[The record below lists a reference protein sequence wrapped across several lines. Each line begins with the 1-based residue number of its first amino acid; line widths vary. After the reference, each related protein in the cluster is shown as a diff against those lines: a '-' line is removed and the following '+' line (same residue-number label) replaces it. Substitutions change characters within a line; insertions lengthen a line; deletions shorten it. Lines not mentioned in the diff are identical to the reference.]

1 MKEEILK
8 ATGLSEQEFYKK
20 YPTIESFVKDY
31 PEYKYLLN
39 KGKSDEELFLD
50 ENESVLPTYKVHTGH
65 GRRGMELLNLSE
77 KEAQNIAKKVKFW
90 EEDYPN
96 PKDKQGYTTLE
107 DGTSVYVRKKANGQ
121 VLVYKDVLKENP
133 VDFKSINQTS
143 QLPSQLFQEQ
153 SNIEPNFTTN
163 YATFQNTENN
173 ENKQNLDELSFKEA
187 FALARQNGLK
197 TFKWR
202 GKLYGTKLASEKTPI
217 ENNYIKPYQNQYAL
231 GGFMNPEA
239 LNQDTISVGTDAKH
253 IQKQFANKM
262 VLAGLASMAQMIPF
276 IGGAIK
282 SPDMSFTD
290 ALGQQGNKIKST
302 FSTVSD
308 IANVGRQ
315 LGETAISAFT
325 GGALKAPNPNIN
337 LENTAKEAAAAAVKG
352 VDFSGDKKEN
362 RYGGRLYKKGGVL
375 TNIDFGSKHEFGG
388 VEINDK
394 AEVEKGETILDGG
407 FVFSDSIIN
416 PSTERT
422 FAQDSKVINKKFTAN
437 GLRNNDPLTKEAL
450 KIELGRL
457 AKTQEDLK
465 EEMELMKQTEIFD
478 LGGLLDPNPNKTNY
492 NKLFRTHNKIL
503 KSENWKDSMLN
514 YLSPKLQGLPENLLP
529 KSDYDIA
536 DAYFYH
542 LNEDFQSK
550 PRLQRKIN
558 EQRNQFLYNIFGG
571 NSLGQKAQQELDRIT
586 ITNRKDLEDTA
597 REMSRITEGVQH
609 QIQEGILEPVNPL
622 DNRYNLMRKNQQ
634 AIPVQR
640 HHNEYRLGGNFD
652 INPSTLI
659 TIQKLMTG
667 LKDNPEILTRP
678 ESNLHTKSYVGPN
691 SGNSLSTSN
700 TDQNF
705 KLGDKTLNNGLTDVK
720 VKDLTASKL
729 NPLGYIG
736 SAASILG
743 KAVLNATQKGPA
755 LARTVAL
762 QRFNVNPQ
770 LKALTKA
777 YDEQLASQ
785 LYSLKENSPT
795 VGNYLTNA
803 TLAAAKG
810 FADKGVNAANIIGA
824 GAEKNVAI
832 ANDEE
837 VRNQAIQ
844 YQNALANEQFRD
856 QRIQNWDTTFDSA
869 GNLLNVLGKDIA
881 ANKTQNFI
889 INNLIKTGN
898 LKWGKDGLYIKH
910 VNEKGEVDWKPYT
923 GIDLIGIQSL
933 LLNQDPYMS
942 AQEQNAMLNWLKQ
955 LYQMSNPKN

>member
-8 ATGLSEQEFYKK
+8 LTGLSESQFYKK
-20 YPTIESFVKDY
+20 YPTVEDFVKDY
-31 PEYKYLLN
+31 PKYKFLLN
-39 KGKSDEELFLD
+39 NRNEDLYLD
-50 ENESVLPTYKVHTGH
+50 ENYKTLPEFKVHTGH
-65 GRRGMELLNLSE
+65 GTVGVVPLSLDK
-77 KEAQNIAKKVKFW
+77 KEAEKIAKKVKYW

-96 PKDKQGYTTLE
+96 PKNKQGYTTLD
-107 DGTSVYVRKKANGQ
+107 DGTPVYVRKRENGQ
-121 VLVYKDVLKENP
+121 IWVYKDVLKQDP
-133 VDFKSINQTS
+133 VEFQNNTS
-143 QLPSQLFQEQ
+143 LEKIPSRLFQTE
-153 SNIEPNFTTN
+153 EPVNPIFAAN
-163 YATFQNTENN
+163 YATVQSTQNN
-173 ENKQNLDELSFKEA
+173 ESKKSYDDLSFKEA
-187 FALARQNGLK
+187 FAQARQEGLK
-197 TFKWR
+197 TFEWR
-202 GKLYGTKLASEKTPI
+202 GKLYGTKLASEKAPL
-217 ENNYIKPYQNQYAL
+217 ESNYNKKYMNQYAL

-253 IQKQFANKM
+253 IQKEFAEKM
-262 VLAGLASMAQMIPF
+262 VLAGLASMAQVIPF

-290 ALGQQGNKIKST
+290 ALGQKGNKIKST
-302 FSTVSD
+302 FSTISD

-325 GGALKAPNPNIN
+325 GGALKAPNYDIDPG
-337 LENTAKEAAAAAVKG
+337 NTAKEAAAAAVKG

-394 AEVEKGETILDGG
+394 AEVEKGETILNGG

-478 LGGLLDPNPNKTNY
+478 LGGLLDPNHNKTNY

-529 KSDYDIA
+529 KSDYDIV

-558 EQRNQFLYNIFGG
+558 EQRNQFLYNTFAG

-597 REMSRITEGVQH
+597 REMSRRAEGVQH
-609 QIQEGILEPVNPL
+609 QIQEGTLELVNQL

-640 HHNEYRLGGNFD
+640 HHNQYRVGGNFH

-659 TIQKLMTG
+659 TIQKLMTE
-667 LKDNPEILTRP
+667 LKDNPESLARLK
-678 ESNLHTKSYVGPN
+678 SNLHTKSYVGSN

-705 KLGDKTLNNGLTDVK
+705 KLGDKTLNNGLTNVK
-720 VKDLTASKL
+720 VKDLMVSKL

-743 KAVLNATQKGPA
+743 KAVLNATQEGPA

-770 LKALTKA
+770 LKALAKA
-777 YDEQLASQ
+777 YNEQLASQ

-795 VGNYLTNA
+795 AGNYLTNA

-856 QRIQNWDTTFDSA
+856 QRRQNWDTTFDSA

-898 LKWGKDGLYIKH
+898 LKWGKDGLYIKTI
-910 VNEKGEVDWKPYT
+910 NEKGEVDWKPYT

-955 LYQMSNPKN
+955 LYKMSNPKEGQ